1 MNNKTEYKI
10 RRAIL
15 SLDLTTTERL
25 VLLTLLI
32 RVDWTTFAGEVSA
45 IEVSSILN
53 LNIRTIQRAMSKLK
67 KKKFIS
73 RYSEKTGT
81 RNKIALTQINTN
93 RILKSDNIVS
103 DKNDAKITSDN
114 IVSDNNDALS
124 DNNDALSDNNDAL
137 SDNNDTLFNSF
148 DSFNLLNKEPDPVV
162 NNESDT
168 HVVLKS
174 EINKIEQT
182 EFKLNDWQIRA
193 IERQV
198 KLTRDDSFANRK
210 RIAKRLFKIQL
221 TKGGYYEKI

>member
-1 MNNKTEYKI
+1 MNNKTEYKV

-53 LNIRTIQRAMSKLK
+53 LNIRTVQRAMSKLK

-73 RYSEKTGT
+73 RYSEKTGEK
-81 RNKIALTQINTN
+81 NKIALTQINAN
-93 RILKSDNIVS
+93 RILKN
-103 DKNDAKITSDN
+103 DKNVTDNTVAKNDN
-114 IVSDNNDALS
+114 TVAKDDKNVAKNDK
-124 DNNDALSDNNDAL
+124 DVI
-137 SDNNDTLFNSF
+137 LFNSF
-148 DSFNLLNKEPDPVV
+148 NSFNLLNKEPEPVA
-162 NNESDT
+162 NNEDDT

-221 TKGGYYEKI
+221 LKGGYYEKI